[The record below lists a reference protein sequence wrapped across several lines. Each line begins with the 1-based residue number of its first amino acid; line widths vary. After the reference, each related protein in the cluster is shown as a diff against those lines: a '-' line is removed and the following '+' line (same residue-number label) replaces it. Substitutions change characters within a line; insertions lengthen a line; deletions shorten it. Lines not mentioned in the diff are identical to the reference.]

1 MGLSKESV
9 GIHAADTGLRI
20 KKRTESDLI
29 VALAG
34 NPNVGKSTV
43 FNAMTGLKQHT
54 GNWPG
59 KTVASAQ
66 GYAAFNG
73 QGYVLIDVPGCY
85 SLLPHSAEE
94 EVAGEFICSGIPDA
108 VVIVCDGVC
117 LERNMHLV
125 LQILDITR
133 KAVVCVNLMDE
144 AAKKHISIDLKELER
159 RLLVPVVGA
168 AARNGVG
175 IEGIY
180 RAVNTLCSSGI
191 QEDAPGTK
199 LVQPAEHYVKRA
211 EELCRGVVSFGDEA
225 YAQRDRKRDEVFTGR
240 FTGFPIMLLLL
251 MGIFWLTISGANYPS
266 ELLHG
271 ALFYLEDKL
280 MEVCLLAGMPAALRE
295 MLVYG
300 MYRVMAWVVSVMLP
314 PMAIFFPLFTILEDS
329 GYLPRVAFNLDKCF
343 KRCSACGKQA
353 LTMCMGCVY
362 LQLLQMDIYMLIIYN
377 YFIHYTCQAGTFFRQ
392 IPLFYKRKEFV
403 FKERTVFCF
412 DGRFL
417 CFLHFF

>member
-225 YAQRDRKRDEVFTGR
+225 YAQRDRKRDEIFTGR
-240 FTGFPIMLLLL
+240 FTAFPIMLLLL

-266 ELLHG
+266 ELLHRG
-271 ALFYLEDKL
+271 LFYLEDKL

-295 MLVYG
+295 MLVFG

-314 PMAIFFPLFTILEDS
+314 PMAIFFPLFSILEDS

-362 LQLLQMDIYMLIIYN
+362 LQLLQMDIYMLIVYN
-377 YFIHYTCQAGTFFRQ
+377 YFIHYTCQAGTSFRQ
-392 IPLFYKRKEFV
+392 LPFFYKRKESV

-412 DGRFL
+412 GGRFL
-417 CFLHFF
+417 FFLHFF